1 MNLPDVIKRKLREL
15 PDAPGCYLMRD
26 EQGRIVYVGKASS
39 LRRRVTSYFRDAALR
54 RGGPKLRALV
64 HSVRD
69 FDVVVV
75 RSDAEAILTEGRLIK
90 EYKPRYNVSFRDDK
104 RFLMLSANPRDALP
118 TFRFCRIRRDDG
130 HLYFGPYASAQAPRA
145 ALDFVEKRFGIRK
158 CRPRIPDAE
167 TYRHCLNDIIRHCMA
182 PCVGKATP
190 EQYRSRFEE
199 ACAFLRGERPGDLR
213 RIEEDMRAAA
223 AALDFERAAGL
234 RDLLLRLRQ
243 AVQSRVR
250 MTSAPELRREDAAA
264 GLRELQAALE
274 LPHPPRIIEGF
285 DVSTISGTLGVASL
299 ICFEDGQPQRSRYRR
314 FRIRTVAGANDLA
327 MLGEAVRRRYER
339 LQAEGRPLPDLVLV
353 DGGAGQVASA
363 RAALDAAGLPD
374 VPLAGLAKR
383 FEEIHRPGGGAPL
396 HLPRDSRALQVL
408 QHLRDEAHRFAL
420 TYHRLLRARRI
431 QESRLDEVSGVGPA
445 LKRRLLERFG
455 SVQRLARASDEDLA
469 AVPGIGDR
477 LVAAIRQG
485 LAEGNDRPGKTTA

>member
-1 MNLPDVIKRKLREL
+1 
-15 PDAPGCYLMRD
+15 
-26 EQGRIVYVGKASS
+26 
-39 LRRRVTSYFRDAALR
+39 
-54 RGGPKLRALV
+54 
-64 HSVRD
+64 
-69 FDVVVV
+69 
-75 RSDAEAILTEGRLIK
+75 
-90 EYKPRYNVSFRDDK
+90 
-104 RFLMLSANPRDALP
+104 
-118 TFRFCRIRRDDG
+118 
-130 HLYFGPYASAQAPRA
+130 
-145 ALDFVEKRFGIRK
+145 
-158 CRPRIPDAE
+158 
-167 TYRHCLNDIIRHCMA
+167 
-182 PCVGKATP
+182 
-190 EQYRSRFEE
+190 
-199 ACAFLRGERPGDLR
+199 
-213 RIEEDMRAAA
+213 
-223 AALDFERAAGL
+223 
-234 RDLLLRLRQ
+234 
-243 AVQSRVR
+243 
-250 MTSAPELRREDAAA
+250 
-264 GLRELQAALE
+264 
-274 LPHPPRIIEGF
+274 
-285 DVSTISGTLGVASL
+285 
-299 ICFEDGQPQRSRYRR
+299 
-314 FRIRTVAGANDLA
+314 
-327 MLGEAVRRRYER
+327 
-339 LQAEGRPLPDLVLV
+339 LPDLVLV